1 MRIQKAGHMRGS
13 PRTGEEKQKPKVI
26 LTFSQSS
33 LVESQTGK
41 PLLALTRGNLMD
53 MVQSPVEGVMLLIPL
68 YFS

>member
-1 MRIQKAGHMRGS
+1 MRFQKAGHMTGS

-26 LTFSQSS
+26 LAFSQSR

-41 PLLALTRGNLMD
+41 PLLAPTRGNLMD
-53 MVQSPVEGVMLLIPL
+53 TVQSSIEGVMLLIPL

>member
-1 MRIQKAGHMRGS
+1 MTGS

-26 LTFSQSS
+26 LAFSQSR
-33 LVESQTGK
+33 LVESQPGK

-53 MVQSPVEGVMLLIPL
+53 MVQSSMEGVMLLIPL